1 MFNIKSPMFLGGQN
15 VHHLLML
22 ALLGYIAYC
31 VYQNKQMG
39 KAPMGA
45 VATAE

>member
-31 VYQNKQMG
+31 VYQSKQKG
-39 KAPMGA
+39 QPM
-45 VATAE
+45 VSTPAE